1 MCDVKELKLS
11 EFVTLLKELS
21 CDDSD
26 FLFWIREITVLMEVV
41 NSMSPRSRG
50 TLVKIV
56 CGL

>member
-1 MCDVKELKLS
+1 MCDVKELKLY
-11 EFVTLLKELS
+11 EFVTLLKELA

-41 NSMSPRSRG
+41 NSMSPCSRG

>member
-41 NSMSPRSRG
+41 NSMSPCSNG
-50 TLVKIV
+50 PCVDS
-56 CGL
+56 